1 MPPEIL
7 VMNNVFRSWRLEGTV
22 ENSPEGAQCTCQVYL
37 GRMDRNSPLGT
48 GTTTSYPYPPMAP
61 PRASRHTH
69 RLAQVPPWLS
79 PQPKYLAGGAHIHPH
94 PHPSNTTPWPRL
106 RPALAPPRAPG
117 PAHRPAHLS
126 PRSFSRC
133 TPDLGEL
140 PRWCVPSSSRESDLC
155 VGAVKKSS
163 SSWERLVKCR
173 ASLCVWLTIHLGTSL
188 FWQQS
193 ETVWL

>member
-1 MPPEIL
+1 MLARRLSLPPGIL
-7 VMNNVFRSWRLEGTV
+7 VMINVFRSWRLKGTV

-69 RLAQVPPWLS
+69 RSAQVPPWLC

-94 PHPSNTTPWPRL
+94 PHPSNTTPM
-106 RPALAPPRAPG
+106 APPTTSTGSAQSPQ
-117 PAHRPAHLS
+117 PRPQACPPQS
-126 PRSFSRC
+126 QEFFWC

-140 PRWCVPSSSRESDLC
+140 PRIVCSFVL
-155 VGAVKKSS
+155 V
-163 SSWERLVKCR
+163 RLR
-173 ASLCVWLTIHLGTSL
+173 PGGG
-188 FWQQS
+188 
-193 ETVWL
+193 